1 MNNRPTTLRLLFWP
15 LLLTLLLSIGRLVGE
30 VQGSLGAASGGAGS
44 PFGITW
50 LLFVFGG
57 WFGFRLRAQGSRP
70 MMQPTWLWWGLLLA
84 VPVGAFFWFTRG
96 VDLMGKDAAT
106 EANVKQLVTTLAIIA
121 PPTAGLC
128 FAVWPR
134 LAWTLFC
141 YGLGARLIVLGITAL
156 AKHMAWD
163 THYTKF
169 GPAGFEYDFAT
180 TMTNAAVAQFGI
192 WVPITML
199 AGGFVGSWFGRRGS

>member
-1 MNNRPTTLRLLFWP
+1 MSNRPTTLRLLFWP
-15 LLLTLLLSIGRLVGE
+15 LLLTLLLSVGRLVGE

-70 MMQPTWLWWGLLLA
+70 LMHPTWLWWGLLLG
-84 VPVGAFFWFTRG
+84 VLVGAFFWFAQ
-96 VDLMGKDAAT
+96 DSDMMGNDAAA
-106 EANVKQLVTTLAIIA
+106 EAAVKNLVTTMAMIA
-121 PPTAGLC
+121 VPTAALC
-128 FAVWPR
+128 FAIWPK
-134 LAWTLFC
+134 LAWTLLC
-141 YGLGARLIVLGITAL
+141 YGLGARLIVLAITGL
-156 AKHMAWD
+156 AKQMGWD

-180 TMTNAAVAQFGI
+180 TMTNAAVAQLGI

-199 AGGFVGSWFGRRGS
+199 AGGFVGSWFGRRE

>member
-1 MNNRPTTLRLLFWP
+1 MSNRPTTLRLLSWP

-70 MMQPTWLWWGLLLA
+70 MMQPAWLWWGLLLA
-84 VPVGAFFWFTRG
+84 LLVGAFVWFTRG

-106 EANVKQLVTTLAIIA
+106 EAAVKDLVTTMAIVA
-121 PPTAGLC
+121 VPTAGLC
-128 FAVWPR
+128 FAIWPR
-134 LAWTLFC
+134 LAWTLLC
-141 YGLGARLIVLGITAL
+141 YGLGARAMVLGITGL
-156 AKHMAWD
+156 AKHMGWD

-169 GPAGFEYDFAT
+169 GPAGFEYDMAT
-180 TMTNAAVAQFGI
+180 TMTNAAVAQLGI

-199 AGGFVGSWFGRRGS
+199 AGGFVGSWFGRRGG